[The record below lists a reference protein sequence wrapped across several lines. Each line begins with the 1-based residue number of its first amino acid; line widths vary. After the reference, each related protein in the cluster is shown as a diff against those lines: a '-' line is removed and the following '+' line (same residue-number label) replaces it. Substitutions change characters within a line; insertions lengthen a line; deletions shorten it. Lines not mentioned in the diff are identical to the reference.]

1 MKSLIVA
8 GGVAANSMVRST
20 MQGVADKHG
29 LELTLP
35 DMALC
40 TDNGAMI
47 AYAGWLFSEAGYSH
61 GLEFEAIPRGRIVP
75 LDWIFSGNTVG
86 DV

>member
-1 MKSLIVA
+1 
-8 GGVAANSMVRST
+8 MVRAT
-20 MQGVADKHG
+20 MQGVADKNE

-35 DMALC
+35 ELALC

-61 GLEFEAIPRGRIVP
+61 GLEFEAIARGRVVP
-75 LDWIFSGNTVG
+75 LDWVVSGYNIKE
-86 DV
+86 